1 MSARRTLIAATAVAL
16 AAAGGGAPAA
26 HAAKAP
32 RVQAMVVDRSGDVFG
47 PRTVRASRTT
57 VRSSGRRCRVAPGLG
72 LSVLAA
78 LRRAGGPSFRAR
90 GGCGGSLYVFQV
102 GSDREAGRG
111 GWVYK
116 VGTKI
121 GTVGAAD
128 PSGPFGTGR
137 RLRSGRRVTWF
148 WCVTAGRC
156 QRTLSISV
164 VPKWVAARTSY
175 SVQVVSHDDLGRSRG
190 QAGVTVS
197 AGGASAVT
205 GADGVAELTAPA
217 APGRYRLRATH
228 DGLVPAFPEVLEVR

>member
-1 MSARRTLIAATAVAL
+1 MSVRRTLIGATAVAL
-16 AAAGGGAPAA
+16 AAAAGGAPAA
-26 HAAKAP
+26 QAAKAP

-116 VGTKI
+116 VGRKI

-137 RLRSGRRVTWF
+137 RLRSGQRVTWF

-156 QRTLSISV
+156 QRTLSLRLSADA
-164 VPKWVAARTSY
+164 VAPGTSY
-175 SVQVVSHDDLGRSRG
+175 SVRVIAHDDLGRGRAQG
-190 QAGVTVS
+190 GVTVS
-197 AGGASAVT
+197 AGGDSATTDASGLAT
-205 GADGVAELTAPA
+205 LTAPSVT
-217 APGRYRLRATH
+217 GRYRVRATTG
-228 DGLVPAFPEVLEVR
+228 GLVPAFPEVLRVR

>member
-1 MSARRTLIAATAVAL
+1 MSARRTLIAVTAVAL
-16 AAAGGGAPAA
+16 AAAAGGALPAE
-26 HAAKAP
+26 AAKAP
-32 RVQAMVVDRSGDVFG
+32 RIKAMVVDRSGDVFG

-102 GSDREAGRG
+102 GADREAGRG

-137 RLRSGRRVTWF
+137 RLRSGQRVTWF
-148 WCVTAGRC
+148 WCVTAGQC
-156 QRTLSISV
+156 QRTLRISV
-164 VPKWVAARTSY
+164 APKWVAAGTEY
-175 SVQVVSHDDLGRSRG
+175 PVQVVSHDDLGRARG
-190 QAGVTVS
+190 QGGVTVS
-197 AGGASAVT
+197 AGGSTTVT
-205 GADGVAELTAPA
+205 AADGTATLTAPSA
-217 APGRYRLRATH
+217 TGRYRVRATAE
-228 DGLVPAFPEVLEVR
+228 GLVPAFPEVLRVR